1 MTLLDNYIRNTVQAS
16 MLVVISMLTILD
28 VIFSML
34 DQVADTDEYFSI
46 QNAVTFVLLTTPTTV
61 YEMLP
66 FAALG
71 GALIGLG
78 IISSN
83 NELVVMRS
91 AGISV
96 YRVVFSILKPTFLI
110 MLLSLFL
117 GEFISPPLEQ
127 YAQSNKAIQKSGV
140 SAISPEQGVWQK
152 IDNEFIHI
160 NAIAAGG
167 RELYGVSRYVIDEN
181 WQVTLTSFSESASYV
196 ELDDDSYWELQ
207 NVQESIFGGSEIT
220 SQDYLSQNWL
230 ISLSPELLGLLLVE
244 PAQIL
249 LSPQY

>member
-1 MTLLDNYIRNTVQAS
+1 
-16 MLVVISMLTILD
+16 MLIVISMLTTLD

-34 DQVADTDEYFSI
+34 DQMADTDEYFSI

-96 YRVVFSILKPTFLI
+96 YRIVFSILKPTFFI

-117 GEFISPPLEQ
+117 GEFISPPL
-127 YAQSNKAIQKSGV
+127 SSMRKVIKLSKSGV

-152 IDNEFIHI
+152 IDKN
-160 NAIAAGG
+160 
-167 RELYGVSRYVIDEN
+167 
-181 WQVTLTSFSESASYV
+181 SFNQCHCG
-196 ELDDDSYWELQ
+196 W
-207 NVQESIFGGSEIT
+207 GS
-220 SQDYLSQNWL
+220 
-230 ISLSPELLGLLLVE
+230 
-244 PAQIL
+244 
-249 LSPQY
+249 

>member
-1 MTLLDNYIRNTVQAS
+1 MTLLDKYIRNTVQAS
-16 MLVVISMLTILD
+16 MLVVISMLTTLD

-34 DQVADTDEYFSI
+34 DQMADTDEYFSI

-96 YRVVFSILKPTFLI
+96 YRIVFSILKPTFLI

-167 RELYGVSRYVIDEN
+167 RELY
-181 WQVTLTSFSESASYV
+181 
-196 ELDDDSYWELQ
+196 
-207 NVQESIFGGSEIT
+207 
-220 SQDYLSQNWL
+220 LSL
-230 ISLSPELLGLLLVE
+230 IH
-244 PAQIL
+244 I
-249 LSPQY
+249 

>member
-1 MTLLDNYIRNTVQAS
+1 MFFIMIGGALYYFPNLERVYLQRYNCDSLDKYIRNTVQVW
-16 MLVVISMLTILD
+16 MLVVISMLTTLD

-34 DQVADTDEYFSI
+34 DQMADTDEYFSI

-96 YRVVFSILKPTFLI
+96 YRIVFYFKPT
-110 MLLSLFL
+110 S
-117 GEFISPPLEQ
+117 
-127 YAQSNKAIQKSGV
+127 
-140 SAISPEQGVWQK
+140 
-152 IDNEFIHI
+152 
-160 NAIAAGG
+160 
-167 RELYGVSRYVIDEN
+167 
-181 WQVTLTSFSESASYV
+181 
-196 ELDDDSYWELQ
+196 
-207 NVQESIFGGSEIT
+207 
-220 SQDYLSQNWL
+220 
-230 ISLSPELLGLLLVE
+230 
-244 PAQIL
+244 
-249 LSPQY
+249 